1 MSASNTVKSARK
13 SLSWLLA
20 IIVGLTGLIAVGSLS
35 DENASFTPKLALD
48 LQGGTQ
54 VILSPLLL
62 DGQAVTPE
70 QLDQAVSI
78 IRQRVDA
85 SGVSESQVITQGDR
99 NIIVSIPGVPDENT
113 LALIKASA
121 KLEFRAVLV
130 TSVGAPSSSVDG
142 GDQAVEGESTEGDA
156 TAEEPAPEE
165 SAPAEQAPNVPNAAP
180 TDPSDLNWVTPELQS
195 EFDALDCASSFRQPG
210 QVDDPT
216 VPLITCDVTGTQK
229 YILGPV
235 EVEGANISDAS
246 NGTVQ
251 SQTGASTNTWAVN
264 LDFDGIGTQAFA
276 DVTQRLFPLAAPR
289 NQFAITL
296 DGFVITAPATQ
307 AVITG
312 GSAQITGNFDRDSS
326 KVLADQLKYGSL
338 PIGFEVESQ
347 ENISASLG
355 SEQLTNG
362 LIAGLIGLILVV
374 IYSAFQYRG
383 LAIVTVGSLLVAA
396 ILVYLFIAVLSWR
409 QGYRLSLAG
418 VAGLIVAIGITVD
431 SFIVYFERV
440 RDEIREGRSLE
451 VAVEN
456 AWKRALRTILASDA
470 VSFTAAATLFLLTVG
485 NVRGFA
491 FTLGLTTI
499 VDLIVVLLFT
509 HPLLQLLARTKFFS
523 SGHPWSGFD
532 SKALEASGYVGR
544 GKFRVADSLASGKA
558 EKASKEATKRQ
569 TIAERKAEAAIAAA
583 KKSGDK

>member
-1 MSASNTVKSARK
+1 LAASNTVKSARK
-13 SLSWLLA
+13 SLIWLFVILFGLA
-20 IIVGLTGLIAVGSLS
+20 GLIGFGSTT

-54 VILSPLLL
+54 IILSPLLL
-62 DGQAVTPE
+62 DGQQVTTE

-85 SGVSESQVITQGDR
+85 SGVSESQVTTQGDT

-130 TSVGAPSSSVDG
+130 TSAGTPTSAVDETGSEGTETEASPSP
-142 GDQAVEGESTEGDA
+142 T
-156 TAEEPAPEE
+156 PEE
-165 SAPAEQAPNVPNAAP
+165 TPASDEASA
-180 TDPSDLNWVTPELQS
+180 DPVDASDLNWITPEIQK
-195 EFDALDCASSFRQPG
+195 EFDELDCTTAFREPG
-210 QVDDPT
+210 QIDDPT
-216 VPLITCDVTGTQK
+216 VPLVTCDRNGFSK
-229 YILGPV
+229 FILGPV
-235 EVEGANISDAS
+235 EIDGADISDAS

-251 SQTGASTNTWAVN
+251 SSTGASTNTWAVN
-264 LDFDGIGTQAFA
+264 LDFNDVGSAAFST
-276 DVTQRLFPLAAPR
+276 VTQRLFPLEQPR

-296 DGFVITAPATQ
+296 DGFVITAPTTQ
-307 AVITG
+307 AVITN
-312 GSAQITGNFDRDSS
+312 GSAQITGSFDKDTS

-338 PIGFEVESQ
+338 PIGFEVQSQ
-347 ENISASLG
+347 ENISATLG
-355 SEQLTNG
+355 QDQLTSG
-362 LIAGLIGLILVV
+362 LLAGLIGLILVV

-396 ILVYLFIAVLSWR
+396 VLVYLLIAFLSWR
-409 QGYRLSLAG
+409 QGYRLSMAG
-418 VAGLIVAIGITVD
+418 VAGLIVSIGVTVD

-440 RDEIREGRSLE
+440 RDEIREGRNLE

-456 AWKRALRTILASDA
+456 AWRRSIRTILASDA
-470 VSFTAAATLFLLTVG
+470 VSFIAAATLFVLTVG

-491 FTLGLTTI
+491 FTLGLTTL
-499 VDLIVVLLFT
+499 VDLLVVILFT

-532 SKALEASGYVGR
+532 SKALKASGYIGR
-544 GKFRVADSLASGKA
+544 GQFRVAPTLPQGKA
-558 EKASKEATKRQ
+558 LKVSKEASTRQ
-569 TIAERKAEAAIAAA
+569 TIAERKAQAALEEAN
-583 KKSGDK
+583 KTGGR

>member
-1 MSASNTVKSARK
+1 MSVSNTVKSARK

-20 IIVGLTGLIAVGSLS
+20 IIIGLTALIAVGSLS

-62 DGQAVTPE
+62 DGQGVTTE
-70 QLDQAVSI
+70 QLNQAVSI

-85 SGVSESQVITQGDR
+85 SGVSESQVVTQGDR

-121 KLEFRAVLV
+121 KLEFRAVLL
-130 TSVGAPSSSVDG
+130 TSVGAPTSSVDG
-142 GDQAVEGESTEGDA
+142 GDLSVDGEAGAEQAEG
-156 TAEEPAPEE
+156 EEPASEPE
-165 SAPAEQAPNVPNAAP
+165 APAEPSAAP
-180 TDPSDLNWVTPELQS
+180 TDPSDLNWITPELR
-195 EFDALDCASSFRQPG
+195 EAFDALDCATPFRVPG

-216 VPLITCDVTGTQK
+216 VPLITCDVTGTEK

-251 SQTGASTNTWAVN
+251 TSTGASTNTWAVN
-264 LDFDGIGTQAFA
+264 LDFDGLGTQAFGA
-276 DVTQRLFPLAAPR
+276 VTQRLFPLADPR
-289 NQFAITL
+289 NRFAITL
-296 DGFVITAPATQ
+296 DGFVITAPTTQ
-307 AVITG
+307 AVITN
-312 GSAQITGNFDRDSS
+312 GSAQITGSFDQDSS

-347 ENISASLG
+347 ENISATLG
-355 SEQLTNG
+355 SEQLSNG
-362 LIAGLIGLILVV
+362 ILAAIIGLILV
-374 IYSAFQYRG
+374 IGYSIFQYRG
-383 LAIVTVGSLLVAA
+383 LALVTLGSLIVAA
-396 ILVYLFIAVLSWR
+396 ILVYLVIAVLSWR

-418 VAGLIVAIGITVD
+418 VTGLIVSIGITVD
-431 SFIVYFERV
+431 SFIVFFERIK
-440 RDEIREGRSLE
+440 DEIRDGRSLE
-451 VAVEN
+451 TAVEN
-456 AWKRALRTILASDA
+456 GWKRGLRTILASDM
-470 VSFTAAATLFLLTVG
+470 VSFTAAVSLFLLTVG

-499 VDLIVVLLFT
+499 IDLVVVLLFT
-509 HPLLQLLARTKFFS
+509 YPFLQLLSRTKFFS

-532 SKALEASGYVGR
+532 SKSLAASGYVGR
-544 GKFRVADSLASGKA
+544 GQFRVASNLASGKA
-558 EKASKEATKRQ
+558 DKVSKEAERRQ
-569 TIAERKAEAAIAAA
+569 TIAERKAQAAIAEAQ
-583 KKSGDK
+583 KTGEK

>member
-1 MSASNTVKSARK
+1 M
-13 SLSWLLA
+13 LA
-20 IIVGLTGLIAVGSLS
+20 IMVGLTGLIAVGSLS
-35 DENASFTPKLALD
+35 DPNASFTPKLALD

-130 TSVGAPSSSVDG
+130 TSTGAASSTVDES
-142 GDQAVEGESTEGDA
+142 ATTVEGESTDGATPSEEP
-156 TAEEPAPEE
+156 TAEA
-165 SAPAEQAPNVPNAAP
+165 AAPNVPTATP
-180 TDPSDLNWVTPELQS
+180 TDPSDLNWVSLELQKQ
-195 EFDALDCASSFRQPG
+195 FDALDCASAFREPG

-216 VPLITCDVTGTQK
+216 IPLITCDTTGTQK
-229 YILGPV
+229 FILGPV

-251 SQTGASTNTWAVN
+251 SSTGASTNTWAVN
-264 LDFDGIGTQAFA
+264 LDFNETGSQAFA
-276 DVTQRLFPLAAPR
+276 DVTQRLFPLTAPR

-296 DGFVITAPATQ
+296 DGYVITAPATQ

-338 PIGFEVESQ
+338 PIGFEVQSQ

-362 LIAGLIGLILVV
+362 VIAAIIGMILVV
-374 IYSAFQYRG
+374 GYSVFQYRG
-383 LAIVTVGSLLVAA
+383 LAIVTLGSLIVFA
-396 ILVYLFIAVLSWR
+396 ILVYLVVALLSWR
-409 QGYRLSLAG
+409 QGFRLSLAG
-418 VAGLIVAIGITVD
+418 VTGLIVSIGITVD
-431 SFIVYFERV
+431 SFIVFFERV

-451 VAVEN
+451 TAVEN
-456 AWKRALRTILASDA
+456 GWRKGIRTILASDM
-470 VSFTAAATLFLLTVG
+470 VSFTAAVTLFLLTVG

-491 FTLGLTTI
+491 FTLGLTTLI
-499 VDLIVVLLFT
+499 DLVVVVLFT
-509 HPLLQLLARTKFFS
+509 YPMLQLLARTRFFS

-532 SKALEASGYVGR
+532 SKSLKASGYVGR
-544 GKFRVADSLASGKA
+544 GGFRTSEALASGKV
-558 EKASKEATKRQ
+558 EKASKEAEKRQ
-569 TIAERKAEAAIAAA
+569 SIAERKAQAAIAEA
-583 KKSGDK
+583 KGKGDN

>member
-1 MSASNTVKSARK
+1 LSASNTVKSARK

-20 IIVGLTGLIAVGSLS
+20 ILVGLTGLIAVGSLS

-62 DGQAVTPE
+62 DGEAVTPE

-130 TSVGAPSSSVDG
+130 TSVGAPSSSIDG
-142 GDQAVEGESTEGDA
+142 GDQAVEGESTVGE
-156 TAEEPAPEE
+156 TSAEAPAPEE
-165 SAPAEQAPNVPNAAP
+165 QAPSVPNAAP
-180 TDPSDLNWVTPELQS
+180 TDPSDLNWVSPELQAQ
-195 EFDALDCASSFRQPG
+195 FDALDCATAFREPG
-210 QVDDPT
+210 QVDDST
-216 VPLITCDVTGTQK
+216 LPLITCDVTGTQK
-229 YILGPV
+229 FILGPV

-251 SQTGASTNTWAVN
+251 SSTGASTNTWAVN
-264 LDFDGIGTQAFA
+264 LDFDAAGTQAFA
-276 DVTQRLFPLAAPR
+276 DVTQRLFPLSEPR

-383 LAIVTVGSLLVAA
+383 LAIVTVGSLLIAA

-544 GKFRVADSLASGKA
+544 GKFRVSDSLASGKA
-558 EKASKEATKRQ
+558 EKASKEAIKRQ

-583 KKSGDK
+583 KKTGDK

>member
-1 MSASNTVKSARK
+1 LSVSNTVKSARK
-13 SLSWLLA
+13 SLAWLLA
-20 IIVGLTGLIAVGSLS
+20 IIIGLTALIAVGSLS
-35 DENASFTPKLALD
+35 DEDASFQPKLALD

-62 DGQAVTPE
+62 DGAQVTTE

-85 SGVSESQVITQGDR
+85 SGVSEAQVITQGDR
-99 NIIVSIPGVPDENT
+99 NIIVSIPGAPDENT

-121 KLEFRAVLV
+121 KLEFRAVLL
-130 TSVGAPSSSVDG
+130 TSIGAPSSSLDSGDLSIDG
-142 GDQAVEGESTEGDA
+142 EAGVELETGDQEVTEEEVPST
-156 TAEEPAPEE
+156 
-165 SAPAEQAPNVPNAAP
+165 PNAAP
-180 TDPSDLNWVTPELQS
+180 TDPSDLNWITPELR
-195 EFDALDCASSFRQPG
+195 EAFDALDCATPFREAG
-210 QVDDPT
+210 QVDDPLI
-216 VPLITCDVTGTQK
+216 PLITCDVTGTEK

-251 SQTGASTNTWAVN
+251 TSTGASTNTWAVN
-264 LDFDGIGTQAFA
+264 LDFDGLGTQQFA
-276 DVTQRLFPLAAPR
+276 DVTQRLFPLTQPR

-307 AVITG
+307 AVITN

-362 LIAGLIGLILVV
+362 LIAGLIGLILVI

-396 ILVYLFIAVLSWR
+396 LVVYLFIAVLSWR

-532 SKALEASGYVGR
+532 SKALKASGYAGR
-544 GKFRVADSLASGKA
+544 GKFRVAETLASGKA
-558 EKASKEATKRQ
+558 EKASKEASKRQ
-569 TIAERKAEAAIAAA
+569 TIAERKAQAAIAEA
-583 KKSGDK
+583 KKTGEK

>member
-1 MSASNTVKSARK
+1 MSVSNTVKSARK
-13 SLSWLLA
+13 SLSWMLA
-20 IIVGLTGLIAVGSLS
+20 ILVGLAGLIAVGSLS

-54 VILSPLLL
+54 IILSPLLL
-62 DGQAVTPE
+62 DGAAVTPE

-85 SGVSESQVITQGDR
+85 SGVSESQVLTQGDR
-99 NIIVSIPGVPDENT
+99 NIIVSIPGTPDENT

-121 KLEFRAVLV
+121 KLEFRAVLLASPGLS
-130 TSVGAPSSSVDG
+130 TTALEGVDG
-142 GDQAVEGESTEGDA
+142 ESNGEETDSG
-156 TAEEPAPEE
+156 EEPAAGSE
-165 SAPAEQAPNVPNAAP
+165 SDSEPSVPNAAP
-180 TDPSDLNWVTPELQS
+180 TDPSDVNWITPELQ
-195 EFDALDCASSFRQPG
+195 EQFNALDCSVPFREPG

-216 VPLITCDVTGTQK
+216 IPLITCDVTGNEK

-251 SQTGASTNTWAVN
+251 TQTGASTNTWAVN
-264 LDFDGIGTQAFA
+264 LDFDGPGTQAFGE
-276 DVTQRLFPLAAPR
+276 VTQRLFPLADPR
-289 NQFAITL
+289 NRFAITL
-296 DGFVITAPATQ
+296 DGFVITAPTTQ
-307 AVITG
+307 AVITN
-312 GSAQITGNFDRDSS
+312 GSAQITGNFDKDSS

-347 ENISASLG
+347 ENISATLG

-362 LIAGLIGLILVV
+362 LIAGAIGLILVI

-383 LAIVTVGSLLVAA
+383 LAIVTIGSLVVAA
-396 ILVYLFIAVLSWR
+396 ILVYLLIAVLSWR

-440 RDEIREGRSLE
+440 RDEIREGRTLE

-456 AWKRALRTILASDA
+456 AWKRAIRTILASDA

-532 SKALEASGYVGR
+532 SKDLRAAGYVGR
-544 GKFRVADSLASGKA
+544 GQFRVSESLGSGKA

-569 TIAERKAEAAIAAA
+569 TIAERKAQQAMAEA
-583 KKSGDK
+583 KKTGDK

>member
-1 MSASNTVKSARK
+1 MSASNNVKSARK
-13 SLSWLLA
+13 SLTWLLV
-20 IIVGLTGLIAVGSLS
+20 IILGLTGLIAVGSLS

-62 DGQAVTPE
+62 DGQAVTSE

-85 SGVSESQVITQGDR
+85 SGVSESQVTTQGDR

-130 TSVGAPSSSVDG
+130 TSAGAPSSSIDG
-142 GDQAVEGESTEGDA
+142 GDQAVDGGNTDG
-156 TAEEPAPEE
+156 
-165 SAPAEQAPNVPNAAP
+165 SAPDEQAPNVPNASP
-180 TDPSDLNWVTPELQS
+180 TDPSDLNWVSPELQA
-195 EFDALDCASSFRQPG
+195 EFDALDCASSFREPG

-229 YILGPV
+229 FILGPV

-264 LDFDGIGTQAFA
+264 LDFDSLGSQAFA

-307 AVITG
+307 AVITN

-338 PIGFEVESQ
+338 PIGFEVQSQ

-362 LIAGLIGLILVV
+362 IIAAVIGMILV
-374 IYSAFQYRG
+374 IAYSVFQYRG
-383 LAIVTVGSLLVAA
+383 LAIVTLGSLIVFA
-396 ILVYLFIAVLSWR
+396 ILVYLVVAFLSWR
-409 QGYRLSLAG
+409 QGFRLSLAG
-418 VAGLIVAIGITVD
+418 VTGLIVSIGITVD
-431 SFIVYFERV
+431 SFIVFFERV
-440 RDEIREGRSLE
+440 RDEIREGRPLE
-451 VAVEN
+451 TAVEN
-456 AWKRALRTILASDA
+456 GWRKGIRTILASDM
-470 VSFTAAATLFLLTVG
+470 VSFTAAVTLFLLTVG

-491 FTLGLTTI
+491 FTLGLTTLI
-499 VDLIVVLLFT
+499 DLIVVVLFT
-509 HPLLQLLARTKFFS
+509 YPLLQLLARTRFFS

-532 SKALEASGYVGR
+532 SKSLKASGYVGR
-544 GKFRVADSLASGKA
+544 GEFRVSESLASGKA
-558 EKASKEATKRQ
+558 DKASKEAEKRQ
-569 TIAERKAEAAIAAA
+569 TIAERKAQAAIADAQR
-583 KKSGDK
+583 KSEN

>member
-1 MSASNTVKSARK
+1 MSATNTVKSARK
-13 SLSWLLA
+13 SLTWLLA
-20 IIVGLTGLIAVGSLS
+20 IILGLTGLIAVGSLS

-62 DGQAVTPE
+62 DGDAVTAE

-85 SGVSESQVITQGDR
+85 SGVSEAQVVTQGDR

-130 TSVGAPSSSVDG
+130 TSVGAPNSSVDG
-142 GDQAVEGESTEGDA
+142 GDFTVEGDA
-156 TAEEPAPEE
+156 PVDEVTGEEVTAESE
-165 SAPAEQAPNVPNAAP
+165 APAQPNAAP
-180 TDPSDLNWVTPELQS
+180 TNPSDLNWITPELQA
-195 EFDALDCASSFRQPG
+195 EFDALDCATAFRTPG
-210 QVDDPT
+210 QVDDPRI
-216 VPLITCDVTGTQK
+216 PLITCDVTGTEK
-229 YILGPV
+229 FILGPV

-251 SQTGASTNTWAVN
+251 TQTGASTNTWAVN
-264 LDFDGIGTQAFA
+264 LDFDGAGTQAFA

-312 GSAQITGNFDRDSS
+312 GSAQITGSFDRDSS

-362 LIAGLIGLILVV
+362 LIAGLIGLILVLV
-374 IYSAFQYRG
+374 YSAFQYRG
-383 LAIVTVGSLLVAA
+383 LAIVTVGSLVIAA
-396 ILVYLFIAVLSWR
+396 VLVYLFIAFLSWR

-509 HPLLQLLARTKFFS
+509 HPLLQLLSRTKFFS

-532 SKALEASGYVGR
+532 SKALKASGYAGR
-544 GKFRVADSLASGKA
+544 GKFRVAETLASGKA

-569 TIAERKAEAAIAAA
+569 TIAERKAEMAIAEA
-583 KKSGDK
+583 KKTGEK

>member
-1 MSASNTVKSARK
+1 MSVSNTVKSARK

-20 IIVGLTGLIAVGSLS
+20 LVIGLTALIAVGSLS

-62 DGQAVTPE
+62 DGAAVTAE

-85 SGVSESQVITQGDR
+85 SGVSEAQVVTQGDR

-130 TSVGAPSSSVDG
+130 ASVGAPTSSIDT
-142 GDQAVEGESTEGDA
+142 GDPAAEGDVSPEGSPS
-156 TAEEPAPEE
+156 EELEQE
-165 SAPAEQAPNVPNAAP
+165 SAEAEASVEPNPAP
-180 TDPSDLNWVTPELQS
+180 TDPSDLNWITPELRQA
-195 EFDALDCASSFRQPG
+195 FDALDCSTPFREPG
-210 QVDDPT
+210 QVDDPLI
-216 VPLITCDVTGTQK
+216 PLITCDVTGTEK

-251 SQTGASTNTWAVN
+251 TQTGASTNTWAVN
-264 LDFDGIGTQAFA
+264 LDFDGLGTQAFA
-276 DVTQRLFPLAAPR
+276 DVTQRLFPLTTPR

-307 AVITG
+307 AVISN

-326 KVLADQLKYGSL
+326 KVLSDQLKYGSL

-362 LIAGLIGLILVV
+362 LIAGLIGLFLVIV
-374 IYSAFQYRG
+374 YSAFQYRG
-383 LAIVTVGSLLVAA
+383 LAVVTIGSLLIAA
-396 ILVYLFIAVLSWR
+396 VLVYLFIAVLSWR

-532 SKALEASGYVGR
+532 SKALKASGYAGR
-544 GKFRVADSLASGKA
+544 GKFRVSESLASGKA
-558 EKASKEATKRQ
+558 EKASKEANKRQ
-569 TIAERKAEAAIAAA
+569 TIAERKAEMAMAEA
-583 KKSGDK
+583 KKTGEK

>member
-1 MSASNTVKSARK
+1 M
-13 SLSWLLA
+13 LA

-130 TSVGAPSSSVDG
+130 TSVGAPSSSIDG
-142 GDQAVEGESTEGDA
+142 GDQAVEGESTDGEA
-156 TAEEPAPEE
+156 ASEEPAPEE
-165 SAPAEQAPNVPNAAP
+165 AAPTVPNAAP
-180 TDPSDLNWVTPELQS
+180 TDPSDLNWVTPELQA
-195 EFDALDCASSFRQPG
+195 EFDALDCASSFREPG

-216 VPLITCDVTGTQK
+216 LPLITCDVTGTQK
-229 YILGPV
+229 FILGPV

-251 SQTGASTNTWAVN
+251 SSTGASTNTWAVN
-264 LDFDGIGTQAFA
+264 LDFDGIGSQAFA

-312 GSAQITGNFDRDSS
+312 GSAQITGSFDKDTS

-355 SEQLTNG
+355 SEQLQNG
-362 LIAGLIGLILVV
+362 VLAALIGLILVLA
-374 IYSAFQYRG
+374 YSVFQYRG
-383 LAIVTVGSLLVAA
+383 LAVITLGSLIVAG
-396 ILVYLFIAVLSWR
+396 ILVYLVIAVLSWR

-418 VAGLIVAIGITVD
+418 VTGLIVSIGVTVD
-431 SFIVYFERV
+431 SFIVFFERV

-451 VAVEN
+451 TAVEN
-456 AWKRALRTILASDA
+456 GWKRGIRTIIASNT
-470 VSFTAAATLFLLTVG
+470 VSFTAAVSLFLLTVG

-491 FTLGLTTI
+491 FTLGLTTL
-499 VDLIVVLLFT
+499 VNLIVVALFT
-509 HPLLQLLARTKFFS
+509 YPFLRILARAKFFS

-532 SKALEASGYVGR
+532 SKQLKASGYVGR
-544 GKFRVADSLASGKA
+544 GQFRKADTLAAGKIEKSSGEA
-558 EKASKEATKRQ
+558 ERRQ
-569 TIAERKAEAAIAAA
+569 TIAERKAMAAIAEAE
-583 KKSGDK
+583 KKGDK

>member
-1 MSASNTVKSARK
+1 MAASSTVKSARK
-13 SLSWLLA
+13 SLIWLLV
-20 IIVGLTGLIAVGSLS
+20 IIFGLAGLIGFGSTT

-54 VILSPLLL
+54 IILSPLLL
-62 DGQAVTPE
+62 DGQAVTTE

-85 SGVSESQVITQGDR
+85 SGVSESQVTTQGDT
-99 NIIVSIPGVPDENT
+99 NIIVSIPGIPDENT

-121 KLEFRAVLV
+121 KLEFRPVLI
-130 TSVGAPSSSVDG
+130 TSAGTPKAEVDG
-142 GDQAVEGESTEGDA
+142 AGTSDPDA
-156 TAEEPAPEE
+156 TESPAPEE
-165 SAPAEQAPNVPNAAP
+165 TPAAEEPTASP
-180 TDPSDLNWVTPELQS
+180 TDGSDLNWITPEIQK
-195 EFDALDCASSFRQPG
+195 EFDDLDCASVFREPG
-210 QVDDPT
+210 QIDDPA
-216 VPLITCDVTGTQK
+216 VPLVTCDVNGFTK
-229 YILGPV
+229 FILGPV
-235 EVEGANISDAS
+235 EVDGANISDAS
-246 NGTVQ
+246 NGTVT
-251 SQTGASTNTWAVN
+251 SSTGASTNTWAVN
-264 LDFDGIGTQAFA
+264 LEFDEIGTEGFST
-276 DVTQRLFPLAAPR
+276 VTQRLFPLEQPR

-296 DGFVITAPATQ
+296 DGFVITAPTTQ
-307 AVITG
+307 AVITN
-312 GSAQITGNFDRDSS
+312 GSAQITGSFDRESS

-338 PIGFEVESQ
+338 PIGFEVQSQ
-347 ENISASLG
+347 ENISATLG
-355 SEQLTNG
+355 QDQLTSG
-362 LIAGLIGLILVV
+362 LLAGLIGLILVV

-396 ILVYLFIAVLSWR
+396 VLVYLFIAFLSWR
-409 QGYRLSLAG
+409 QGYRLSMAG

-440 RDEIREGRSLE
+440 RDEIREGRNLE

-456 AWKRALRTILASDA
+456 AWKRSIRTILASDA

-509 HPLLQLLARTKFFS
+509 HPLLRLLARTEFFS

-532 SKALEASGYVGR
+532 SKALKASGYVGR
-544 GKFRVADSLASGKA
+544 GQFRVAPTLSQGKA
-558 EKASKEATKRQ
+558 LKVSKEAATRQ
-569 TIAERKAEAAIAAA
+569 TIAERKAQAALEEAD
-583 KKSGDK
+583 KSGGN

>member
-1 MSASNTVKSARK
+1 LSASNSVKSARR
-13 SLSWLLA
+13 SLSWMLA
-20 IIVGLTGLIAVGSLS
+20 IIVGFAGLIAVGSLT

-62 DGQAVTPE
+62 DGQDVTPE

-99 NIIVSIPGVPDENT
+99 NIIVSIPGIPDENT

-130 TSVGAPSSSVDG
+130 TSTGAPSSSVD
-142 GDQAVEGESTEGDA
+142 QPETPVEGETTDGKA
-156 TAEEPAPEE
+156 TPESPAPE
-165 SAPAEQAPNVPNAAP
+165 AVAPNVPTATP
-180 TDPSDLNWVTPELQS
+180 TDASDLNWVSLDLQKQ
-195 EFDALDCASSFRQPG
+195 FDALDCASSFREPG

-216 VPLITCDVTGTQK
+216 IPLITCDVTGTQK
-229 YILGPV
+229 FILGPV
-235 EVEGANISDAS
+235 EVEGANIADAS

-251 SQTGASTNTWAVN
+251 SSTGASTNTWAVN
-264 LDFDGIGTQAFA
+264 LDFDASGTQAFA
-276 DVTQRLFPLAAPR
+276 DVTQRLFPLTSPR

-338 PIGFEVESQ
+338 PIGFEVQSQ

-362 LIAGLIGLILVV
+362 VIAAIIGMILVV
-374 IYSAFQYRG
+374 AYSVFQYRG
-383 LAIVTVGSLLVAA
+383 LAIVTLGSLIVFA
-396 ILVYLFIAVLSWR
+396 IFVYLVVAVLSWR
-409 QGYRLSLAG
+409 QGFRLSLAG
-418 VAGLIVAIGITVD
+418 VTGLIVSIGITVD
-431 SFIVYFERV
+431 SFIVFFERV
-440 RDEIREGRSLE
+440 RDEIREGRSLDT
-451 VAVEN
+451 AVEN
-456 AWKRALRTILASDA
+456 GWRKGIRTILASDM
-470 VSFTAAATLFLLTVG
+470 VSFTAAVTLFLLTVG

-491 FTLGLTTI
+491 FTLGLTTLI
-499 VDLIVVLLFT
+499 DLVVVVLFT
-509 HPLLQLLARTKFFS
+509 YPMLQLLARTRFFS

-532 SKALEASGYVGR
+532 SKSLKASGYVGR
-544 GKFRVADSLASGKA
+544 GGFRVSEDLASGKA
-558 EKASKEATKRQ
+558 EKASKEAEKRQ
-569 TIAERKAEAAIAAA
+569 SIAERKALAALADA
-583 KKSGDK
+583 KGKGDN

>member
-1 MSASNTVKSARK
+1 M
-13 SLSWLLA
+13 LA
-20 IIVGLTGLIAVGSLS
+20 IIVGFAGLIAVGSLT

-62 DGQAVTPE
+62 DGQDVTPE

-99 NIIVSIPGVPDENT
+99 NIIVSITGIPDDNT

-130 TSVGAPSSSVDG
+130 TSTGAPSSSVD
-142 GDQAVEGESTEGDA
+142 QPETPVEGETTDGKA
-156 TAEEPAPEE
+156 TPKSPAPE
-165 SAPAEQAPNVPNAAP
+165 AVAPNVPTATP
-180 TDPSDLNWVTPELQS
+180 TDASDLNWVSLDLQKQ
-195 EFDALDCASSFRQPG
+195 FDALDCASSFREPG

-216 VPLITCDVTGTQK
+216 IPLITCDVTGTQK
-229 YILGPV
+229 FILGPV
-235 EVEGANISDAS
+235 EVEGANIADAS

-251 SQTGASTNTWAVN
+251 SSTGASTNTWAVN
-264 LDFDGIGTQAFA
+264 LDFDASGTQAFA
-276 DVTQRLFPLAAPR
+276 DVTQRLFPLTSPR

-338 PIGFEVESQ
+338 PIGFEVQSQ

-362 LIAGLIGLILVV
+362 VLAAIIGMILVV
-374 IYSAFQYRG
+374 AYSVFQYRG
-383 LAIVTVGSLLVAA
+383 LAIVTLGSLIVFA
-396 ILVYLFIAVLSWR
+396 ILVYLVVAVLSWR
-409 QGYRLSLAG
+409 QGFRLSLAG
-418 VAGLIVAIGITVD
+418 VTGLIVSIGITVD
-431 SFIVYFERV
+431 SFIVFFERV

-451 VAVEN
+451 TAVEN
-456 AWKRALRTILASDA
+456 GWRKGIRTILASDM
-470 VSFTAAATLFLLTVG
+470 VSFTAAVTLFLLTVG

-491 FTLGLTTI
+491 FTLGLTTLI
-499 VDLIVVLLFT
+499 DLVVVVLFT
-509 HPLLQLLARTKFFS
+509 YPMLQLLARTRFFS

-532 SKALEASGYVGR
+532 SKSLKASGYVGR
-544 GKFRVADSLASGKA
+544 GGFRVSEDLASGKA
-558 EKASKEATKRQ
+558 EKASKEAEKRQ
-569 TIAERKAEAAIAAA
+569 SIAERKALAALADA
-583 KKSGDK
+583 KGKGDN

>member
-1 MSASNTVKSARK
+1 MSASNNVKSARK
-13 SLSWLLA
+13 SLTWLLV
-20 IIVGLTGLIAVGSLS
+20 IILGLTGLIAVGSLS

-62 DGQAVTPE
+62 DGQAVTSE

-130 TSVGAPSSSVDG
+130 TSAGAPASSIDG
-142 GDQAVEGESTEGDA
+142 GDQAVDGGNTDGSSPD
-156 TAEEPAPEE
+156 
-165 SAPAEQAPNVPNAAP
+165 EQSPSVPNASP
-180 TDPSDLNWVTPELQS
+180 TDPSDLNWVTPELQA
-195 EFDALDCASSFRQPG
+195 EFDALDCASSFREPG
-210 QVDDPT
+210 QVDDPK
-216 VPLITCDVTGTQK
+216 VPLTTCDVTGTQK

-264 LDFDGIGTQAFA
+264 LDFDSLGSQAFA

-307 AVITG
+307 AVITN

-509 HPLLQLLARTKFFS
+509 HPLLRLLARTKFFS

-544 GKFRVADSLASGKA
+544 GKFRVSESLASGKA
-558 EKASKEATKRQ
+558 DKASKEALKRQ

-583 KKSGDK
+583 KKTGDN

>member
-1 MSASNTVKSARK
+1 MAARNNLQSARK
-13 SLSWLLA
+13 SLTWLLVL
-20 IIVGLTGLIAVGSLS
+20 IVGLVGLIGVASLS

-62 DGQAVTPE
+62 DGQAVSAE

-85 SGVSESQVITQGDR
+85 SGVSESQVTTQGDS
-99 NIIVSIPGVPDENT
+99 NIIVSIPGIPDENT
-113 LALIKASA
+113 LKLIKASA
-121 KLEFRAVLV
+121 KLEFRPVLV
-130 TSVGAPSSSVDG
+130 SSVGVSSEALG
-142 GDQAVEGESTEGDA
+142 EGQEGEATEGEADPE
-156 TAEEPAPEE
+156 AETEQPEQNLPADT
-165 SAPAEQAPNVPNAAP
+165 PANG
-180 TDPSDLNWVTPELQS
+180 SDLNWITPEIQK
-195 EFDALDCASSFRQPG
+195 EFDALDCSTEYRQPG

-216 VPLITCDVTGTQK
+216 VPLVTCDVGGFEK
-229 YILGPV
+229 FILGPV

-251 SQTGASTNTWAVN
+251 SSTGASTNTWAVN
-264 LDFDGIGTQAFA
+264 LDFDALGTTRFA
-276 DVTQRLFPLAAPR
+276 EVTQRLFPLEQPR
-289 NQFAITL
+289 NRFAITL
-296 DGFVITAPATQ
+296 DGFVITAPTTQ
-307 AVITG
+307 AVITN
-312 GSAQITGNFDRDSS
+312 GSAQITGSFDKDSS

-355 SEQLTNG
+355 SDQLTNG

-383 LAIVTVGSLLVAA
+383 LAIVTIGSLLVAG
-396 ILVYLFIAVLSWR
+396 ILVYLFIALLSWR

-440 RDEIREGRSLE
+440 RDEIREGRNLE

-456 AWKRALRTILASDA
+456 AWKRAIRTILASDA
-470 VSFTAAATLFLLTVG
+470 VSFTAATTLFLLTVG

-509 HPLLQLLARTKFFS
+509 HPLLQILARTKFFS

-532 SKALEASGYVGR
+532 SKALKASGYVGR
-544 GKFRVADSLASGKA
+544 GQFRVAEGLASGKP
-558 EKASKEATKRQ
+558 EKASREATKRQ
-569 TIAERKAEAAIAAA
+569 TIAERKAAAALAAA
-583 KKSGDK
+583 KKGDN

>member
-1 MSASNTVKSARK
+1 LSASNTVKSARK

-20 IIVGLTGLIAVGSLS
+20 ILVGLTGLIAVGSLS

-130 TSVGAPSSSVDG
+130 TSVGAPSSSIESTDPAAEG
-142 GDQAVEGESTEGDA
+142 TTTEGEA
-156 TAEEPAPEE
+156 PAEQPAPEE
-165 SAPAEQAPNVPNAAP
+165 QAPSVPNAAP
-180 TDPSDLNWVTPELQS
+180 TDPSDLNWVSPELQA
-195 EFDALDCASSFRQPG
+195 EFDALDCATAFREPG

-229 YILGPV
+229 FILGPV

-264 LDFDGIGTQAFA
+264 LDFDAAGTQAFA
-276 DVTQRLFPLAAPR
+276 DVTQRLFPLSEPR

-355 SEQLTNG
+355 SEQLQNG
-362 LIAGLIGLILVV
+362 VLAALIGLVLVLA
-374 IYSAFQYRG
+374 YSVFQYRG
-383 LAIVTVGSLLVAA
+383 LAVITLGSLIVAG
-396 ILVYLFIAVLSWR
+396 ILVYLIIAVLSWR

-418 VAGLIVAIGITVD
+418 VTGLIVSIGVTVD
-431 SFIVYFERV
+431 SFIVFFERV

-451 VAVEN
+451 TAVEN
-456 AWKRALRTILASDA
+456 GWKRGIRTIIASNT
-470 VSFTAAATLFLLTVG
+470 VSFTAAVSLFLLTVG

-491 FTLGLTTI
+491 FTLGLTTL
-499 VDLIVVLLFT
+499 VNLIVVALFT
-509 HPLLQLLARTKFFS
+509 YPFLRLLARAKFFS

-532 SKALEASGYVGR
+532 SKQLKASGYVGR
-544 GKFRVADSLASGKA
+544 GQFRKADTLAAGKIEKSSGEA
-558 EKASKEATKRQ
+558 ERRQ
-569 TIAERKAEAAIAAA
+569 TIAERKAMAAIAEAE
-583 KKSGDK
+583 KKGDK

>member
-1 MSASNTVKSARK
+1 MAASNTVKSARK
-13 SLSWLLA
+13 SLIWLFVILFGLA
-20 IIVGLTGLIAVGSLS
+20 GLIGFGSTT

-54 VILSPLLL
+54 IILSPLLL
-62 DGQAVTPE
+62 DGQQVTTE

-85 SGVSESQVITQGDR
+85 SGVSESQVTTQGDT

-130 TSVGAPSSSVDG
+130 TSAGTPTSAVDETG
-142 GDQAVEGESTEGDA
+142 SEGTETEA
-156 TAEEPAPEE
+156 SPTPTPEETPAPDEA
-165 SAPAEQAPNVPNAAP
+165 SA
-180 TDPSDLNWVTPELQS
+180 DPVDASDLNWITPEIQKA
-195 EFDALDCASSFRQPG
+195 FDELDCTSAFREPG
-210 QVDDPT
+210 QIDDPT
-216 VPLITCDVTGTQK
+216 VPLVTCDRNGFSK
-229 YILGPV
+229 FILGPV
-235 EVEGANISDAS
+235 EIDGANISDAS

-251 SQTGASTNTWAVN
+251 SSTGASTNTWAVN
-264 LDFDGIGTQAFA
+264 LDFNDVGSAAFST
-276 DVTQRLFPLAAPR
+276 VTQRLFPLEQPR

-296 DGFVITAPATQ
+296 DGFVITAPTTQ
-307 AVITG
+307 AVITN
-312 GSAQITGNFDRDSS
+312 GSAQITGSFDKDTS

-338 PIGFEVESQ
+338 PIGFEVQSQ

-355 SEQLTNG
+355 QDQLTSG
-362 LIAGLIGLILVV
+362 LLAGLIGLILVV

-396 ILVYLFIAVLSWR
+396 VLVYLLIAFLSWR
-409 QGYRLSLAG
+409 QGYRLSMAG

-440 RDEIREGRSLE
+440 RDEIREGRNLE

-456 AWKRALRTILASDA
+456 AWRRSIRTILASDA

-499 VDLIVVLLFT
+499 VDLVVVLLFT

-532 SKALEASGYVGR
+532 SKALKASGYIGR
-544 GKFRVADSLASGKA
+544 GQFRVAPSLPQGKA
-558 EKASKEATKRQ
+558 LKVSKEAATRQ
-569 TIAERKAEAAIAAA
+569 TIAERKAQAALEEADRA
-583 KKSGDK
+583 GGR

>member
-130 TSVGAPSSSVDG
+130 TSVGAPSSSIDG
-142 GDQAVEGESTEGDA
+142 GDQAVEGDNTEGEA
-156 TAEEPAPEE
+156 SSEEAAPEE
-165 SAPAEQAPNVPNAAP
+165 QAPSVPNAAP
-180 TDPSDLNWVTPELQS
+180 TDPSDLNWVTPELQ
-195 EFDALDCASSFRQPG
+195 EQFDALDCASAFRQPG

-229 YILGPV
+229 FILGPV

-264 LDFDGIGTQAFA
+264 LDFDAVGSQAFA
-276 DVTQRLFPLAAPR
+276 DVTQRLFPLSEPR

-544 GKFRVADSLASGKA
+544 GKFRVAESLASGKA

-583 KKSGDK
+583 KKTGDK

>member
-1 MSASNTVKSARK
+1 LSASNTVKSARK
-13 SLSWLLA
+13 SLSWMLA
-20 IIVGLTGLIAVGSLS
+20 IMVGLTGLIAVGSLS
-35 DENASFTPKLALD
+35 DPNASFTPKLALD

-130 TSVGAPSSSVDG
+130 TSTGAASSTVDES
-142 GDQAVEGESTEGDA
+142 ATTVEGESTDGATPSEEP
-156 TAEEPAPEE
+156 TAEA
-165 SAPAEQAPNVPNAAP
+165 AAPNVPTATP
-180 TDPSDLNWVTPELQS
+180 TDPSDLNWVSLELQKQ
-195 EFDALDCASSFRQPG
+195 FDALDCASAFREPG

-216 VPLITCDVTGTQK
+216 IPLITCDTTGTQK
-229 YILGPV
+229 FILGPV

-251 SQTGASTNTWAVN
+251 SSTGASTNTWAVN
-264 LDFDGIGTQAFA
+264 LDFNETGSQAFA
-276 DVTQRLFPLAAPR
+276 DVTQRLFPLTAPR

-296 DGFVITAPATQ
+296 DGYVITAPATQ

-338 PIGFEVESQ
+338 PIGFEVQSQ

-362 LIAGLIGLILVV
+362 VIAAIIGMILVV
-374 IYSAFQYRG
+374 GYSVFQYRG
-383 LAIVTVGSLLVAA
+383 LAIVTLGSLIVFA
-396 ILVYLFIAVLSWR
+396 ILVYLVVALLSWR
-409 QGYRLSLAG
+409 QGFRLSLAG
-418 VAGLIVAIGITVD
+418 VTGLIVSIGITVD
-431 SFIVYFERV
+431 SFIVFFERV

-451 VAVEN
+451 TAVEN
-456 AWKRALRTILASDA
+456 GWRKGIRTILASDM
-470 VSFTAAATLFLLTVG
+470 VSFTAAVTLFLLTVG

-491 FTLGLTTI
+491 FTLGLTTLI
-499 VDLIVVLLFT
+499 DLVVVVLFT
-509 HPLLQLLARTKFFS
+509 YPMLQLLARTRFFS

-532 SKALEASGYVGR
+532 SKSLKASGYVGR
-544 GKFRVADSLASGKA
+544 GGFRTSEALASGKV
-558 EKASKEATKRQ
+558 EKASKEAEKRQ
-569 TIAERKAEAAIAAA
+569 SIAERKAQAAIAEA
-583 KKSGDK
+583 KGKGDN

>member
-1 MSASNTVKSARK
+1 MSVSTTVKSARK

-20 IIVGLTGLIAVGSLS
+20 IIIGLTALIAVGSLS

-62 DGQAVTPE
+62 DGQAVTAE

-85 SGVSESQVITQGDR
+85 SGVSEAQVITQGDR

-121 KLEFRAVLV
+121 KLEFRAVLL
-130 TSVGAPSSSVDG
+130 TSVGAPTSSIDG
-142 GDQAVEGESTEGDA
+142 GDLSPDGADPAEDNAIDEEAVEDES
-156 TAEEPAPEE
+156 P
-165 SAPAEQAPNVPNAAP
+165 SLPNAAP
-180 TDPSDLNWVTPELQS
+180 TDASDLNWITPELRAA
-195 EFDALDCASSFRQPG
+195 FDALDCSSPFRQPG
-210 QVDDPT
+210 QVDDPLL
-216 VPLITCDVTGTQK
+216 PLITCDVTGTEK
-229 YILGPV
+229 FILGPV

-251 SQTGASTNTWAVN
+251 TSTGASTNTWAVN
-264 LDFDGIGTQAFA
+264 LEFDGVGTQAFSN
-276 DVTQRLFPLAAPR
+276 VTQRLFPLTAPR

-296 DGFVITAPATQ
+296 DGFVITAPTTQ
-307 AVITG
+307 AVITN
-312 GSAQITGNFDRDSS
+312 GSAQITGMFDRDSS
-326 KVLADQLKYGSL
+326 KVLSDQLKYGSL

-355 SEQLTNG
+355 SEQLTNA
-362 LIAGLIGLILVV
+362 LIAGLIGLVLVI

-383 LAIVTVGSLLVAA
+383 LAIVTIGSLLIAA
-396 ILVYLFIAVLSWR
+396 VLVYLFIAVLSWR

-532 SKALEASGYVGR
+532 SKALKASGYAGR
-544 GKFRVADSLASGKA
+544 GKFRLSDTLASGKA
-558 EKASKEATKRQ
+558 EKASKEAMKRQ
-569 TIAERKAEAAIAAA
+569 TIAERKAQAALAEA
-583 KKSGDK
+583 KKAGDN

>member
-1 MSASNTVKSARK
+1 LAASNTVKSARK
-13 SLSWLLA
+13 SLIWLLV
-20 IIVGLTGLIAVGSLS
+20 IIFGLAGLIGFGSTT

-62 DGQAVTPE
+62 DGQAVTTE

-85 SGVSESQVITQGDR
+85 SGVSESQVTTQGDT
-99 NIIVSIPGVPDENT
+99 NIIVSIPGIPDENT

-121 KLEFRAVLV
+121 KLEFRPVLV
-130 TSVGAPSSSVDG
+130 ASAGTPTSNVDG
-142 GDQAVEGESTEGDA
+142 TESQDPETTE
-156 TAEEPAPEE
+156 TPAPEE
-165 SAPAEQAPNVPNAAP
+165 SPATEESATAPI
-180 TDPSDLNWVTPELQS
+180 DGSDLNWITPEIQKT
-195 EFDALDCASSFRQPG
+195 FDDLDCATSFREPG
-210 QVDDPT
+210 QIDDPS
-216 VPLITCDVTGTQK
+216 VPLVTCDVDGLSK
-229 YILGPV
+229 FILGPV
-235 EVEGANISDAS
+235 EVDGANISDAS
-246 NGTVQ
+246 NGTITT
-251 SQTGASTNTWAVN
+251 STGASTNTWAVN
-264 LDFDGIGTQAFA
+264 LEFDEIGTAGFST
-276 DVTQRLFPLAAPR
+276 VTQRLFPLELPR

-296 DGFVITAPATQ
+296 DGFVITAPTTQ
-307 AVITG
+307 AVITN
-312 GSAQITGNFDRDSS
+312 GSAQITGSFDRDSS

-338 PIGFEVESQ
+338 PIGFEVQSQ
-347 ENISASLG
+347 ENISATLG
-355 SEQLTNG
+355 QDQLTSG
-362 LIAGLIGLILVV
+362 LLAGLIGLILVV

-383 LAIVTVGSLLVAA
+383 LAIVTVGSLVIAGV
-396 ILVYLFIAVLSWR
+396 LVYLLIAFLSWR
-409 QGYRLSLAG
+409 QGYRLSMAG

-440 RDEIREGRSLE
+440 RDEIREGRNLE

-456 AWKRALRTILASDA
+456 AWRRSIRTILASDA

-509 HPLLQLLARTKFFS
+509 HPLLTLLARTKFFS

-532 SKALEASGYVGR
+532 SKSLKAAGYVGR
-544 GKFRVADSLASGKA
+544 GQFRVAPSLSSGKVL
-558 EKASKEATKRQ
+558 KVSKEAATRQ
-569 TIAERKAEAAIAAA
+569 TIAERKAQAAIQEA
-583 KKSGDK
+583 DKTGGN

>member
-1 MSASNTVKSARK
+1 MAASNTVKSARK
-13 SLSWLLA
+13 SLIWLLV
-20 IIVGLTGLIAVGSLS
+20 IIFGLAGLIGFGSTT

-62 DGQAVTPE
+62 DGQAVTTE

-85 SGVSESQVITQGDR
+85 SGVSESQVTTQGDT
-99 NIIVSIPGVPDENT
+99 NIIVSIPGIPDENT

-121 KLEFRAVLV
+121 KLEFRPVLI
-130 TSVGAPSSSVDG
+130 TSAGTPTSSVDG
-142 GDQAVEGESTEGDA
+142 AESEDPEATETPTPEESPA
-156 TAEEPAPEE
+156 AEEPAT
-165 SAPAEQAPNVPNAAP
+165 APK
-180 TDPSDLNWVTPELQS
+180 DGSDLNWITPEVQKA
-195 EFDALDCASSFRQPG
+195 FDDLDCATSFREPG
-210 QVDDPT
+210 QIDDPS
-216 VPLITCDVTGTQK
+216 VPLVTCDVNGLSK
-229 YILGPV
+229 FILGPV
-235 EVEGANISDAS
+235 EVDGANISDAS
-246 NGTVQ
+246 NGTVT
-251 SQTGASTNTWAVN
+251 SSTGASTNTWAVN
-264 LDFDGIGTQAFA
+264 LEFDEIGTAGFST
-276 DVTQRLFPLAAPR
+276 VTQRLFPLEQPR

-296 DGFVITAPATQ
+296 DGFVITAPTTQ
-307 AVITG
+307 AVITN
-312 GSAQITGNFDRDSS
+312 GSAQITGSFDRDSS

-338 PIGFEVESQ
+338 PIGFEVQSQ
-347 ENISASLG
+347 ENISATLG
-355 SEQLTNG
+355 QDQLTSG
-362 LIAGLIGLILVV
+362 LLAGLIGLILVV

-383 LAIVTVGSLLVAA
+383 LAIVTVGSLLVAGV
-396 ILVYLFIAVLSWR
+396 LVYLLIAFLSWR
-409 QGYRLSLAG
+409 QGYRLSMAG

-440 RDEIREGRSLE
+440 RDEIREGRNLE

-456 AWKRALRTILASDA
+456 AWRRSIRTILASDA

-509 HPLLQLLARTKFFS
+509 HPLLTLLARTKFFS

-532 SKALEASGYVGR
+532 SKSLKAAGYVGR
-544 GKFRVADSLASGKA
+544 GQFRVAPSLSSGKVL
-558 EKASKEATKRQ
+558 KVSKEAATRQ
-569 TIAERKAEAAIAAA
+569 TIAERKAQAAIQEA
-583 KKSGDK
+583 DKTGGN

>member
-1 MSASNTVKSARK
+1 LSASNTVKSARK

-20 IIVGLTGLIAVGSLS
+20 ILVGLTALIAVGSLS

-130 TSVGAPSSSVDG
+130 TSVGAPSASIDG
-142 GDQAVEGESTEGDA
+142 GDQALEGESTEGEA
-156 TAEEPAPEE
+156 AAEDPKPEE
-165 SAPAEQAPNVPNAAP
+165 VAPTVPNAAP
-180 TDPSDLNWVTPELQS
+180 TDPSDLNWVSPELQT
-195 EFDALDCASSFRQPG
+195 EFDALDCASAFRQPG

-216 VPLITCDVTGTQK
+216 IPLITCDVTGTQK
-229 YILGPV
+229 FILGPV
-235 EVEGANISDAS
+235 EVEGANVSDAS

-264 LDFDGIGTQAFA
+264 LDFDGIGSQAFA
-276 DVTQRLFPLAAPR
+276 DVTQRLFPLSEPR

-383 LAIVTVGSLLVAA
+383 LAIVTVGSLLIAA

-544 GKFRVADSLASGKA
+544 GKFRVSDSLASGKA
-558 EKASKEATKRQ
+558 EKASKEAIKRQ
-569 TIAERKAEAAIAAA
+569 TIAERKAEAAISAA
-583 KKSGDK
+583 KKTGDK

>member
-1 MSASNTVKSARK
+1 LA
-13 SLSWLLA
+13 WLFVILA
-20 IIVGLTGLIAVGSLS
+20 GFTGLIGFGSLT

-54 VILSPLLL
+54 VILAPLLL
-62 DGQAVTPE
+62 DGEAVTTE
-70 QLDQAVSI
+70 QLDQAVAI

-85 SGVSESQVITQGDR
+85 SGVSESQVITQGDT

-130 TSVGAPSSSVDG
+130 TSQGSALTEVDG
-142 GDQAVEGESTEGDA
+142 TDATGDA
-156 TAEEPAPEE
+156 TTAEPT
-165 SAPAEQAPNVPNAAP
+165 PAENP
-180 TDPSDLNWVTPELQS
+180 TAQQPTPVDASDLNWITPEIQK
-195 EFDALDCASSFRQPG
+195 EFDELDCSTSFREPG
-210 QVDDPT
+210 QIDDPT
-216 VPLITCDVTGTQK
+216 IPLVTCDVSGTAK
-229 YILGPV
+229 FILGPV
-235 EVEGANISDAS
+235 EVDGANISDAS

-251 SQTGASTNTWAVN
+251 SSTGASTNTWAVN
-264 LDFDGIGTQAFA
+264 LEFDPEGSESFA
-276 DVTQRLFPLAAPR
+276 TVTQRLFPLEQPR

-296 DGFVITAPATQ
+296 DGFVITAPTTQ
-307 AVITG
+307 AVISN
-312 GSAQITGNFDRDSS
+312 GSAQITGSFDRDSS

-338 PIGFEVESQ
+338 PIGFEVQSQ
-347 ENISASLG
+347 ENISATLG
-355 SEQLTNG
+355 QDQLTSG
-362 LIAGLIGLILVV
+362 LLAGLIGLVLVV

-383 LAIVTVGSLLVAA
+383 LAIVTVGSLVVAA
-396 ILVYLFIAVLSWR
+396 VLVYLLIAFLSWR
-409 QGYRLSLAG
+409 QGYRLSMAG

-440 RDEIREGRSLE
+440 RDEIREGRNLE

-456 AWKRALRTILASDA
+456 AWKRSIRTILASDA

-499 VDLIVVLLFT
+499 VDLIVVVLFT
-509 HPLLQLLARTKFFS
+509 HPLLRLLARTKFFS

-532 SKALEASGYVGR
+532 SKALKASGYMGR
-544 GKFRVADSLASGKA
+544 GQFRTATNLSPGKA
-558 EKASKEATKRQ
+558 GKVSKEAATRQ
-569 TIAERKAEAAIAAA
+569 TIAERKAQQAAQEAE
-583 KKSGDK
+583 KSGGK

>member
-1 MSASNTVKSARK
+1 LAASSTVKSARK
-13 SLSWLLA
+13 SLIWLLV
-20 IIVGLTGLIAVGSLS
+20 IIFGLAGLIGFGSTT

-54 VILSPLLL
+54 IILSPLLL
-62 DGQAVTPE
+62 DGQAVTTE

-85 SGVSESQVITQGDR
+85 SGVSESQVTTQGDT
-99 NIIVSIPGVPDENT
+99 NIIVSIPGIPDENT

-121 KLEFRAVLV
+121 KLEFRPVLITSAGTPTAAVDGSE
-130 TSVGAPSSSVDG
+130 TPDPDGTETPAPDETPAAEAPS
-142 GDQAVEGESTEGDA
+142 AV
-156 TAEEPAPEE
+156 
-165 SAPAEQAPNVPNAAP
+165 P
-180 TDPSDLNWVTPELQS
+180 TDGSDLNWITPEIQK
-195 EFDALDCASSFRQPG
+195 EFDDLDCASVFREPG
-210 QVDDPT
+210 QIDDPD
-216 VPLITCDVTGTQK
+216 VPLVTCDANGFTK
-229 YILGPV
+229 FILGPV
-235 EVEGANISDAS
+235 EVDGANISDAS
-246 NGTVQ
+246 NGTVT
-251 SQTGASTNTWAVN
+251 SSTGASTNTWAVN
-264 LDFDGIGTQAFA
+264 LEFDEIGTEGFST
-276 DVTQRLFPLAAPR
+276 VTQRLFPLEQPR

-296 DGFVITAPATQ
+296 DGFVITAPTTQ
-307 AVITG
+307 AVITN
-312 GSAQITGNFDRDSS
+312 GSAQITGSFDRESS

-338 PIGFEVESQ
+338 PIGFEVQSQ
-347 ENISASLG
+347 ENISATLG
-355 SEQLTNG
+355 QDQLTSG
-362 LIAGLIGLILVV
+362 LLAGLIGLILVV

-396 ILVYLFIAVLSWR
+396 VLVYLLIAFLSWR
-409 QGYRLSLAG
+409 QGYRLSMAG

-440 RDEIREGRSLE
+440 RDEIREGRNLE

-456 AWKRALRTILASDA
+456 AWKRSIRTILASDA

-509 HPLLQLLARTKFFS
+509 HPLLRLLARTKFFS

-532 SKALEASGYVGR
+532 SKALKASGYVGR
-544 GKFRVADSLASGKA
+544 GQFRVAPTLSQGKA
-558 EKASKEATKRQ
+558 LKVSKEAATRQ
-569 TIAERKAEAAIAAA
+569 TIAERKAQAALEEVD
-583 KKSGDK
+583 KSGGN